1 MEKVIWEK
9 AGRMGT
15 RRWDAQ
21 EVGVR
26 RALLIEKKDRH
37 EMLETAK
44 DERELNYLNELQR
57 FLARNQW

>member
-1 MEKVIWEK
+1 
-9 AGRMGT
+9 MGT
-15 RRWDAQ
+15 HRWDAQ

-44 DERELNYLNELQR
+44 DERELNYLDELQR